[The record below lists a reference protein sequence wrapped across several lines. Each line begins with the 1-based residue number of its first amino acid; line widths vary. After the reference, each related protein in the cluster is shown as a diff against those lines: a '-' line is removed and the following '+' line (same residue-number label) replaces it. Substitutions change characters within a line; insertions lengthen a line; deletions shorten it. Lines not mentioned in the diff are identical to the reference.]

1 MIKSAILNL
10 QVIDD
15 MTRGRTPF
23 TNRLTQA
30 SKEVVEERISEAI
43 KASGLG
49 EVDERLEREREDLEK
64 RMKDM
69 VEFEEKKEL
78 ERRLAEIESKFL
90 ATQQQRRELENRSV
104 QAQAKMSIEG
114 SGNDVMLK
122 IAQRQQFRTSLLG
135 GCFPA
140 SATFT
145 DKQGRRRSM
154 YYLKIGEEVQV
165 LTGKGIS
172 VEPVLTY
179 IHRQPDVMQTYLKIT
194 TTKKEKILKITEDH
208 LLFVKKN
215 GQPTAIPARDV
226 SIGDTVFV
234 RGDRDTVETDTVQSI
249 SFVFEKG
256 VYAPVTLSGTI
267 LVDDVHTSCYFDLL
281 SHDWSHRAMAIARA
295 VYHVSPWM
303 VQWLSS
309 IGQEDGF
316 PGWCRVAH
324 KVLKKLKFL

>member
-1 MIKSAILNL
+1 
-10 QVIDD
+10 
-15 MTRGRTPF
+15 
-23 TNRLTQA
+23 
-30 SKEVVEERISEAI
+30 
-43 KASGLG
+43 
-49 EVDERLEREREDLEK
+49 
-64 RMKDM
+64 MKDM

-78 ERRLAEIESKFL
+78 ERRLAEIESKLL
-90 ATQQQRRELENRSV
+90 ATQQQRRELVTRSV
-104 QAQAKMSIEG
+104 HSQAKMSIEG
-114 SGNDVMLK
+114 SGSDVMLK
-122 IAQRQQFRTSLLG
+122 IAQRQQFPTSLLG

-154 YYLKIGEEVQV
+154 YSLKIGEEVQV

-179 IHRQPDVMQTYLKIT
+179 IHRQPDVMQKYLKIT

-208 LLFVKKN
+208 LLFVKN
-215 GQPTAIPARDV
+215 DGQPTAIPARDV
-226 SIGDTVFV
+226 SIGDTVYV
-234 RGDRDTVETDTVQSI
+234 RGDQGELETDAVQSI
-249 SFVFEKG
+249 KSVYEKG
-256 VYAPVTLSGTI
+256 VYAPVTLSGSI

-281 SHDWSHRAMAIARA
+281 SHDWSHRAMGIARA

-316 PGWCRVAH
+316 PGWCRLAI
-324 KVLKKLKFL
+324 KILTLGD